1 MLFVINDIIVMSG
14 CSLSHLLK
22 RSIDLID
29 PGRHHQSSTVESG
42 GTATTTTTDTT
53 QNQNDAPSTANHNNN
68 NKTVS
73 FSSSCAPP
81 NKLISVNDVKQAYDL
96 LLHATS
102 MSISSSSPPLTS
114 DGNIQH
120 NNTIVNEHSSWNDLS
135 ILADIY
141 RALIVASNLLLELL
155 PHDDSSSSSDTNNT
169 TQDEQSTKQQ
179 QQSSCPLQCLNNDDD
194 HILSLT
200 QATIKD
206 ILSTIRRSILL
217 LQLLEHVC
225 AIKSISQR
233 RRYNNSSNGKDLQY
247 EGSGDDIHDYDRSM
261 KDLISNYDWHDD
273 GYLPQPF
280 THYDIVDNVGTTA
293 TNGNDKKD
301 VQSSNILLECCY
313 RPTYPSDPPSSKHE
327 RNAYTRDW
335 IRGDRIVSLCIDDYQ
350 YFDDDGSSMKEVV
363 NNDIGVEDDSF
374 SNTTDNLDLND
385 QADDTDNSAEEEH
398 GISLNLS
405 KAEFEEEEGYLID
418 IMLADNVQQ
427 QNKST
432 QRSKA
437 QVKRIAKER
446 KKRKRQNK
454 NKRKQDARCQ
464 QLEEQLDVTS
474 DASTV
479 MTNQVK
485 PQSHTREGF
494 LLLICEDKPLNILQH
509 IQNKTSPC
517 NNDNNRR
524 TKSIRIYVTLHP
536 SGLLTIED
544 CSIRKKEKEVEEE
557 GPLISRTRY
566 LDLFIGT
573 QTKCQPCIP
582 DGTSSFKFQLSNI
595 HLLGAS
601 TTSSPSSQST
611 TSTSLNEQINIMLSV
626 DEGTGGNFM
635 DGFEWVNTISGAANT
650 KSSLIESIESEWGEE

>member
-1 MLFVINDIIVMSG
+1 MYLQVCNNMASIATCG

-29 PGRHHQSSTVESG
+29 PGRHHQSSTVESSSF
-42 GTATTTTTDTT
+42 ATTDTT
-53 QNQNDAPSTANHNNN
+53 QNQNDAPIIANQSTNNK
-68 NKTVS
+68 KTVS

-102 MSISSSSPPLTS
+102 TSSSSPLAPLTS

-120 NNTIVNEHSSWNDLS
+120 NNKIINEHSSWNDLS
-135 ILADIY
+135 IIADIY
-141 RALIVASNLLLELL
+141 RTLIVASNLLLELL
-155 PHDDSSSSSDTNNT
+155 PHDTLSSSSFTNNI
-169 TQDEQSTKQQ
+169 QDEQSTKQQ
-179 QQSSCPLQCLNNDDD
+179 QTCPLQCLNNDD
-194 HILSLT
+194 HSPQYIPSLT
-200 QATIKD
+200 IVKD

-217 LQLLEHVC
+217 LQLLEHIC
-225 AIKSISQR
+225 AIKNISQE
-233 RRYNNSSNGKDLQY
+233 RRYNKDLVQY
-247 EGSGDDIHDYDRSM
+247 EGSGDDIHDYDRSI

-280 THYDIVDNVGTTA
+280 THHAIVDTNTTKE
-293 TNGNDKKD
+293 NNKKE
-301 VQSSNILLECCY
+301 VQSSNILQECCY

-327 RNAYTRDW
+327 RSAYTRDW
-335 IRGDRIVSLCIDDYQ
+335 IRGDRIVSLLIDDYQ
-350 YFDDDGSSMKEVV
+350 YFDDDSSMKEEVGV
-363 NNDIGVEDDSF
+363 NNGIELEDDNNF
-374 SNTTDNLDLND
+374 PNTTDSLDLND
-385 QADDTDNSAEEEH
+385 QADDKGESAEEEH

-405 KAEFEEEEGYLID
+405 KAEFEEEEGRLID
-418 IMLADNVQQ
+418 IMLADNTQ

-437 QVKRIAKER
+437 QVKHNAKER

-464 QLEEQLDVTS
+464 LEEQLDVTS
-474 DASTV
+474 ATV

-509 IQNKTSPC
+509 LQNKNSLC
-517 NNDNNRR
+517 NNDKR
-524 TKSIRIYVTLHP
+524 TKSVRIYVKLHP

-544 CSIRKKEKEVEEE
+544 CSIRENEALVEEKA
-557 GPLISRTRY
+557 GPIPSRIRY

-595 HLLGAS
+595 RLLGAS
-601 TTSSPSSQST
+601 SNSSSSQPS
-611 TSTSLNEQINIMLSV
+611 TSTSLNEQIDIVLSV
-626 DEGTGGNFM
+626 DEGTGGDFM
-635 DGFEWVNTISGAANT
+635 DGFEWVNTLSGAANV
-650 KSSLIESIESEWGEE
+650 KSSLIESIQSEWGDK

>member
-1 MLFVINDIIVMSG
+1 MASITTCG

-29 PGRHHQSSTVESG
+29 PGRHHQSSTIESG
-42 GTATTTTTDTT
+42 GTATTTTDTT
-53 QNQNDAPSTANHNNN
+53 QNDAPSTANHNNN

-81 NKLISVNDVKQAYDL
+81 NKLISVNDVKQAYDI

-102 MSISSSSPPLTS
+102 ISSSSSSPLAL

-120 NNTIVNEHSSWNDLS
+120 NNKIINEHSSWKDLS
-135 ILADIY
+135 ILADTY

-155 PHDDSSSSSDTNNT
+155 PHDTSSSSSDTNNT

-179 QQSSCPLQCLNNDDD
+179 QTTCPLQCNNNNDN
-194 HILSLT
+194 SPLT
-200 QATIKD
+200 PTIIKD

-217 LQLLEHVC
+217 LQLLEHIC
-225 AIKSISQR
+225 AIKSISQ
-233 RRYNNSSNGKDLQY
+233 RRYNNSSNGKDLLNY
-247 EGSGDDIHDYDRSM
+247 EGTGDDIHDYDRSI

-280 THYDIVDNVGTTA
+280 THCDIVEDTSNTT
-293 TNGNDKKD
+293 TNTEENDKKD

-313 RPTYPSDPPSSKHE
+313 RPKYPSDPPSSKHE
-327 RNAYTRDW
+327 RSAYTRDW

-350 YFDDDGSSMKEVV
+350 YFDDYDSSMKEEVV
-363 NNDIGVEDDSF
+363 VVANNEVNANVANDEEVEGDNNF
-374 SNTTDNLDLND
+374 PNTTDNLDFND
-385 QADDTDNSAEEEH
+385 QADNTDNNIEEEYS
-398 GISLNLS
+398 ISLNLS
-405 KAEFEEEEGYLID
+405 KKEFEEEEGRLID

-427 QNKST
+427 SKST

-437 QVKRIAKER
+437 QVKRNAKER

-464 QLEEQLDVTS
+464 LEESLDVTS
-474 DASTV
+474 DSATV

-509 IQNKTSPC
+509 IQNNNSLC
-517 NNDNNRR
+517 NNDNRK
-524 TKSIRIYVTLHP
+524 TKTVRIYVKLHP
-536 SGLLTIED
+536 SGWLTIED
-544 CSIRKKEKEVEEE
+544 CSIREKEALVEEKA
-557 GPLISRTRY
+557 GSLPSRTRY

-595 HLLGAS
+595 RLLGAS
-601 TTSSPSSQST
+601 SNSSSQSDT
-611 TSTSLNEQINIMLSV
+611 TSTSLNEQINIILSV
-626 DEGTGGNFM
+626 DEGTGGDFM
-635 DGFEWVNTISGAANT
+635 DGFEWVNTLSGAANT
-650 KSSLIESIESEWGEE
+650 KSSLLNSIQTE